1 MKVYANKETK
11 IYHSA
16 ARGDQCRQGEIL
28 PENLVKFPDAAA
40 AERAGFNPCK
50 SCFKA

>member
-1 MKVYANKETK
+1 MKVYANKETN

-16 ARGDQCRQGEIL
+16 ARGDQCRQAEIL

-40 AERAGFNPCK
+40 AESAGYTACK